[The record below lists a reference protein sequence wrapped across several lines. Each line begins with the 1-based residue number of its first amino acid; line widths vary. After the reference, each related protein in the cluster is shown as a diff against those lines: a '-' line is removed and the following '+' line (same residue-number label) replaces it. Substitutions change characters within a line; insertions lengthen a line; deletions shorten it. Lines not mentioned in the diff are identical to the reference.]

1 MPASAPLQLHRP
13 AGFETDQSFVDAL
26 SRALRDA
33 EDRIAA
39 EHGREGRS
47 FLGPR
52 RVLAQKPNAR
62 PAPGEPRRSVSP
74 RVACRNKWKRIEA
87 LLRLAE
93 FGRAYRDALAA
104 WSAGVREAVF
114 PLGTW
119 QMRVQH
125 AVCCAAPG

>member
-1 MPASAPLQLHRP
+1 
-13 AGFETDQSFVDAL
+13 
-26 SRALRDA
+26 
-33 EDRIAA
+33 
-39 EHGREGRS
+39 
-47 FLGPR
+47 
-52 RVLAQKPNAR
+52 
-62 PAPGEPRRSVSP
+62 VSP

-104 WSAGVREAVF
+104 WRGGVREAVF

-125 AVCCAAPG
+125 AVRCAAPG